1 VLLRIRLFGGMTILQ
16 LQGRAIGMRLPSEVL
31 SALPYLITIVV
42 LILVSR
48 NCLAMALNFPASFA
62 QDISTKGTSWPAQ
75 GEQA

>member
-1 VLLRIRLFGGMTILQ
+1 
-16 LQGRAIGMRLPSEVL
+16 MRLPSEVL
-31 SALPYLITIVV
+31 AALPYLITIVV